1 MSAPLPALV
10 VGPITELRA
19 TEDYFGIYFPAR
31 FAITGRYFCSAHLS
45 LMHSQ
50 AHRALTQ
57 SQLDRAL
64 RRARDTLVGLAIPTY
79 GDMTFVWNDNRTLRR
94 GYKNIMGICELAE
107 KMWQVRNMICNFL
120 GPAYREHRNDFHI
133 SFDRLEA

>member
-1 MSAPLPALV
+1 M
-10 VGPITELRA
+10 
-19 TEDYFGIYFPAR
+19 GIYFPAR

-50 AHRALTQ
+50 AHRALNQ

-64 RRARDTLVGLAIPTY
+64 NRARLTCVGLTIPTY
-79 GDMTFVWNDNRTLRR
+79 GDMTFVWNNDNTLRR
-94 GYKNIMGICELAE
+94 GYKNIMGTCQLAQQL
-107 KMWQVRNMICNFL
+107 WQVRTMLCNFL
-120 GPAYREHRNDFHI
+120 GPRYGEHRMEFHV